1 MKIHAKTRKTY
12 KAVKVTFWRSS
23 EDVTGYYVPQVI
35 AGLYKLREVL
45 TFGECSMYFPAKK
58 FLITSSPYP

>member
-1 MKIHAKTRKTY
+1 MYSILSLYIMSLVQYGLTY

-23 EDVTGYYVPQVI
+23 EACTGYYVPQVI

-45 TFGECSMYFPAKK
+45 TFGECSMYFPAKN
-58 FLITSSPYP
+58 S